1 MSDDPYQPLG
11 SMDAFFIVVN
21 QIKAHYLAAGS
32 LLAGRLNRPEARFW
46 VFPKVLDSCSECIE
60 NIVDRVGLQRGIAR
74 RDHEENREY
83 RKRVCHEAGLV
94 VGRRALVHLKT
105 LTDIWNDNKHS
116 GDGEAWKRTVNRST
130 PGFTMDSFDLTTAFV
145 VVYYRWL
152 GRGEQPDWVRRAGIQ
167 DGEVILSPLTTREV
181 DDLLS
186 AWGVSLSNGESP
198 SPQPP
203 RCSA

>member
-11 SMDAFFIVVN
+11 SMDGFFIVVN

-60 NIVDRVGLQRGIAR
+60 NIVDRVALQRGIER
-74 RDHEENREY
+74 RDHEEKRKY
-83 RKRVCHEAGLV
+83 RKRVCKEAGLV
-94 VGRRALVHLKT
+94 IGRRALAHLKT

-130 PGFTMDSFDLTTAFV
+130 LGFTMDSFDLTTAFV
-145 VVYYRWL
+145 VAYYRWL
-152 GRGEQPDWVRRAGIQ
+152 GSGEQPVWVRRADIQ
-167 DGEVILSPLTTREV
+167 DGEVLLSPLTACEM
-181 DDLLS
+181 DNLLS
-186 AWGVSLSNGESP
+186 AWGVSLSNGEGP
-198 SPQPP
+198 SQESS
-203 RCSA
+203 R